1 MNLNEIQSLWNSPS
15 NQVPDTEHERLAR
28 QFVRQM
34 IRRRRFE
41 SIWLIITFAWLTVIS
56 VLAFR
61 NLAGGKLSPS
71 IEWAVFPLLLVP
83 WAFAIHFLRRYLK
96 PPVSASR
103 GESPV
108 AESFRAALFSTHAE
122 QSQLKWVAA
131 LWLILVPVLIVAARQ
146 LESAGKVSPR
156 ELECMMVFFGGAFLV
171 SGLGIAIRYF
181 GWLSPRR
188 RRLVGL
194 LDELETAEPRP

>member
-1 MNLNEIQSLWNSPS
+1 MNLNEIQNLWNSPS
-15 NQVPDTEHERLAR
+15 NQVPDTEQERLAR
-28 QFVRQM
+28 QFVKQM

-61 NLAGGKLSPS
+61 NLAEGKLSPS
-71 IEWAVFPLLLVP
+71 IEWAVFPLLIVP
-83 WAFAIHFLRRYLK
+83 WAFAIHFLQRYLK
-96 PPVSASR
+96 PAISASR

-108 AESFRAALFSTHAE
+108 AESFRAALVSTRAE

-146 LESAGKVSPR
+146 LEAAGKVSPR
-156 ELECMMVFFGGAFLV
+156 ELECMTVFFGGAFLA